1 MLLSPKE
8 LQSNLERLRTNIL
21 SKRCCEPV
29 AASDSSAQQAAG
41 AMPLSHTTSEKRM
54 PGTIKV
60 GALLSPEMRSE
71 RPRSVDALLNGGDE
85 ICFYLGSAAFPGNE
99 FGFLFSSTLT
109 SSCRD
114 RASATPFDSGG
125 CMRRYDLPPGTNR
138 LAHVRSHKMPVPECR
153 EYLGD
158 LLASHFMNSNAY
170 LAGQPFTCPV
180 CMKVLDDPHNM
191 PDYDLGLVRTHEVR
205 ISGRVDLEF
214 PSLLAIFAPQGNV
227 PPSLATLIM
236 SGVELV
242 TYEDDGG
249 KQRGGALRQISI
261 DYILDKIL
269 N

>member
-1 MLLSPKE
+1 
-8 LQSNLERLRTNIL
+8 
-21 SKRCCEPV
+21 
-29 AASDSSAQQAAG
+29 
-41 AMPLSHTTSEKRM
+41 
-54 PGTIKV
+54 
-60 GALLSPEMRSE
+60 
-71 RPRSVDALLNGGDE
+71 
-85 ICFYLGSAAFPGNE
+85 
-99 FGFLFSSTLT
+99 
-109 SSCRD
+109 
-114 RASATPFDSGG
+114 
-125 CMRRYDLPPGTNR
+125 
-138 LAHVRSHKMPVPECR
+138 
-153 EYLGD
+153 
-158 LLASHFMNSNAY
+158 
-170 LAGQPFTCPV
+170 
-180 CMKVLDDPHNM
+180 MKVLDDPHNM